1 MKILYYAHESG
12 GGLLPY
18 VQDQAHALGSLGAD
32 VTVLCGP
39 EFVKRDGDRYKLLV
53 QLTSPEAKLESS
65 KLMRMVRFARWQ
77 LSNKRRLY
85 REAATGKYDAVFL
98 SSYAEYLAPVWSLWF
113 RRLRKRGLVFGAM
126 VQEPVR
132 DFVVGPRWWHRW
144 SVRGAYS
151 YLSCVFTHDRVS
163 LDTCGAPNALMHRIV
178 PMAPHRFPSPLKS
191 RSKVRE
197 ELRIPA
203 DAPLLFSFGLIR
215 DGKNIDYSI
224 RLLREI
230 PEAFLLVAG
239 KRNAGS
245 QKPETYYVDLAK
257 SLGVDSRCRW
267 KFEFISEQ
275 EAADFFE
282 SSDLVMLTYSKEFR
296 SASAALNVAA
306 RYRRQVIASAGQGS
320 LQSVVKKYRLGK
332 WVEPGEPEAVV
343 TAVKSWLAERPSADW
358 ETYELENSWER
369 NAGTVLE
376 ALGEAR
382 KQTAAVA

>member
-18 VQDQAHALGSLGAD
+18 VQDQAHALGVLGAD

-39 EFVKRDGDRYKLLV
+39 EFIKRDGDRYRLLV
-53 QLTSPEAKLESS
+53 QLISPEAKPESS
-65 KLMRMVRFARWQ
+65 KLMRILRFAKWQ
-77 LSNKRRLY
+77 LSNKLRLY
-85 REAATGKYDAVFL
+85 REAATGKYDVVFL
-98 SSYAEYLAPVWSLWF
+98 SSYAEYLAPVWSSWF
-113 RRLRKRGLVFGAM
+113 RSLRKKGVVFGAM

-132 DFVVGPRWWHRW
+132 DFVVGPQWWHRC
-144 SVRGAYS
+144 SVRHAYS
-151 YLSCVFTHDRVS
+151 YLSCVFTHEKVK
-163 LDTCGAPNALMHRIV
+163 LDTCGASNALDHRIV
-178 PMAPHRFPSPLKS
+178 PMAPHRFPDPVKS
-191 RSKVRE
+191 RSAVRR
-197 ELRIPA
+197 ELGIPD

-245 QKPETYYVDLAK
+245 QKPETFYVDLAK

-320 LQSVVKKYRLGK
+320 LQSVVKKYRLGR
-332 WVEPGEPEAVV
+332 WVEPGDQDAVV
-343 TAVKSWLAERPSADW
+343 SAVKSWLAERPSADW
-358 ETYELENSWER
+358 EAYELDNSWER
-369 NAGTVLE
+369 NARIVLE
-376 ALGEAR
+376 ALREAR
-382 KQTAAVA
+382 EQTARPA